1 MKEHFDN
8 KFIDEISEVIG
19 NNYFTPIMNHVLKKL
34 SPKVVCDVGCGNGIF
49 SADIKRKTSCKL
61 IGIDANK
68 YALNKARALDFDDLI
83 HLNNFSI
90 DKLPLD
96 DNCVDLVICKDV
108 LEHLIDPLFLTQ
120 EMSRILRPNGA
131 LLIHVPNHFPI
142 WGRLKF
148 LITNN
153 IDTFNY
159 FPNSDNFNFPHIRFY
174 TSSGLEKLLNNSD
187 LVVKENLS
195 HYFVQPR
202 FIHRLIPY
210 RLKKTLARISTNNF
224 SEGITYLASKEKLDQ
239 PNNDNH

>member
-8 KFIDEISEVIG
+8 KFIDEINEVIG
-19 NNYFTPIMNHVLKKL
+19 NNYFTPIMNHVLKKI
-34 SPKVVCDVGCGNGIF
+34 SPEVICDVGCGNGVF

-68 YALNKARALDFDDLI
+68 YALNKAKALGFDDLI

-120 EMSRILRPNGA
+120 EMSRILRPNGT

-142 WGRLKF
+142 WGRIKF

-159 FPNSDNFNFPHIRFY
+159 FPNSENFNFPHIRFY
-174 TSSGLEKLLNNSD
+174 TSSGMEKLINSSD

-202 FIHRLIPY
+202 FIHRFIPNI
-210 RLKKTLARISTNNF
+210 LKKTLARLSTNNF
-224 SEGITYLASKEKLDQ
+224 SEGITYLASKKA
-239 PNNDNH
+239 